1 MNHGF
6 CPRARKGNP
15 HSATLEQ
22 SNNTSS
28 PMLRRGMGRGVRL
41 LYTKDTS
48 CIRVYF
54 MVSGLWS
61 LVSGLW
67 SLVSGLWSLVSGLWS
82 LVFGLWSLV
91 SGLWS
96 LVSGLWS
103 LVSGLWSLVSGLW
116 SLVFGLWSLV
126 FGLWSL
132 VSGLWSL
139 VSIAPSI
146 SFFFFQYNRMR
157 QLDKSSKVQFTN
169 VHLWRKYNSKTLEMS
184 KA

>member
-61 LVSGLW
+61 LVFGLWSLVFGLW

-103 LVSGLWSLVSGLW
+103 LVS
-116 SLVFGLWSLV
+116 
-126 FGLWSL
+126 
-132 VSGLWSL
+132 
-139 VSIAPSI
+139 IAPSTSFLFFNLIVCGNWI
-146 SFFFFQYNRMR
+146 SLPKFNLPMYICG
-157 QLDKSSKVQFTN
+157 VN
-169 VHLWRKYNSKTLEMS
+169 VIPKL
-184 KA
+184 

>member
-54 MVSGLWS
+54 MVFGLWS

-67 SLVSGLWSLVSGLWS
+67 SLVSS
-82 LVFGLWSLV
+82 LWSLV

-126 FGLWSL
+126 
-132 VSGLWSL
+132 SGLYRPL
-139 VSIAPSI
+139 HL
-146 SFFFFQYNRMR
+146 FLFFQYNRMR

>member
-54 MVSGLWS
+54 MVF
-61 LVSGLW
+61 
-67 SLVSGLWSLVSGLWS
+67 GLWS
-82 LVFGLWSLV
+82 LVF
-91 SGLWS
+91 
-96 LVSGLWS
+96 
-103 LVSGLWSLVSGLW
+103 GLW

-132 VSGLWSL
+132 VS
-139 VSIAPSI
+139 IAPSI
-146 SFFFFQYNRMR
+146 SFFFFNIIVCGNWIS
-157 QLDKSSKVQFTN
+157 LPKSNLPMYICGVNIIPK
-169 VHLWRKYNSKTLEMS
+169 L
-184 KA
+184 